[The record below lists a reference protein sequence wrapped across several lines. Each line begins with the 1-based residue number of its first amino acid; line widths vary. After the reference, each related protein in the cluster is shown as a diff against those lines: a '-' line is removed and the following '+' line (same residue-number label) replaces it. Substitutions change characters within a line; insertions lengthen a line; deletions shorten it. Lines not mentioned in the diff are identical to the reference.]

1 MKNEKFKLAVVA
13 TGSSSPPKCIED
25 QVFYQQQLQLHETF
39 IKSSMPGCWQHSISN
54 LGRAGQQ
61 HSKWG
66 EKCRHLSLFNV
77 HEYVSRIRFSSFID
91 GAAAVALT
99 DHHRAA
105 HIH

>member
-1 MKNEKFKLAVVA
+1 MAVA
-13 TGSSSPPKCIED
+13 AAPPKCIED

-91 GAAAVALT
+91 AGAALLQL
-99 DHHRAA
+99 H
-105 HIH
+105 